1 MFLKYAAMACVLFC
15 APAAMACSLKSGVQ
29 PFVPQGQLSSE
40 VDAGLKAPVVQV
52 LSITRGIGTR
62 HASCDDTGLLT
73 LKLEWPRGTDY
84 KLREIG
90 FEFRVISG
98 EDSYSIFPAGPV
110 SGKAEGRDSEF
121 LFMWRDGPPA
131 QQQPVRLEV
140 EVRAVTQDNRR
151 GPATRT
157 VIYSPPG
164 T

>member
-1 MFLKYAAMACVLFC
+1 MYLHYAVMACVFFC

-29 PFVPQGQLSSE
+29 PFVTQGQPSSE
-40 VDAGLKAPVVQV
+40 VSAGLKAPVVQV

-98 EDSYSIFPAGPV
+98 EDSYEIFPAGPV
-110 SGKAEGRDSEF
+110 SAKAEGRDSEF

-131 QQQPVRLEV
+131 QQQAVRLEV
-140 EVRAVTQDNRR
+140 EVRAVTPDNRR

>member
-29 PFVPQGQLSSE
+29 PFVPQGEISS
-40 VDAGLKAPVVQV
+40 VSAGLKAPLVEV

-62 HASCDDTGLLT
+62 HSSCDDMGLLT

-90 FEFRVISG
+90 FEFRVVSG
-98 EDSYSIFPAGPV
+98 EDSYQIFPVAPV
-110 SGKAEGRDSEF
+110 STKAEGRDSEY
-121 LFMWRDGPPA
+121 LFMWRDGPRA
-131 QQQPVRLEV
+131 EQRAVQLEV
-140 EVRAVTQDNRR
+140 EVRAVAPDNRR
-151 GPATRT
+151 GPVTRVT
-157 VIYSPPG
+157 ISSAPG